1 MVFRTIGLDC
11 AGVRRLDLRTIDWI
25 ARLHLAGARAGVRLQ
40 LKNASEA
47 LLALIAFCGL
57 GDVLRI

>member
-1 MVFRTIGLDC
+1 MVFRSIGLDC

-25 ARLHLAGARAGVRLQ
+25 ARLYLAAARAGVRLQ
-40 LKNASEA
+40 LNNASQA

-57 GDVLRI
+57 SDVLGI